1 MCRRVFTPPAPV
13 TILIGMNPVPVALI
27 AAAVSMTIG
36 QIIKILAPVFKG
48 KPPAFGHAFQSGGMP
63 SSHTA
68 ACAAMTF
75 AAGLREGF
83 GSSLFAIAAVLT
95 AVVAHDAVRV
105 RGALNSIIRILRDS
119 ASEDAI
125 NDAGGLPD
133 TVGHSV
139 AEVAAGFVLAAVTAV
154 LCHIWLP

>member
-1 MCRRVFTPPAPV
+1 MAPAA
-13 TILIGMNPVPVALI
+13 ILNGMNPIPVAFI
-27 AAAVSMTIG
+27 AAAASMTIG
-36 QIIKILAPVFKG
+36 QVFKVVSPVFRG
-48 KPPAFGHAFQSGGMP
+48 KPPAFGNALQSGGMP

-83 GSSLFAIAAVLT
+83 GSSLFAVAAVLT

-105 RGALNSIIRILRDS
+105 RGALNSIIRILKETAPEETVDYV
-119 ASEDAI
+119 
-125 NDAGGLPD
+125 GGLPD

-139 AEVAAGFVLAAVTAV
+139 AEVAAGFVLAGVTAF